1 MSKILECGRQIA
13 LKGVLLQTYSL
24 NKTVLKLILQWYSF
38 LRKEHAKTM
47 QTASPIGGFAVAVTR
62 GEDATTTGGF
72 VGVASPI
79 GDFSMQG
86 D

>member
-1 MSKILECGRQIA
+1 MRQIA
-13 LKGVLLQTYSL
+13 QKGALLQTYSR
-24 NKTVLKLILQWYSF
+24 NRAVLKLIPQWCSF
-38 LRKEHAKTM
+38 LRNQHAKTM

>member
-1 MSKILECGRQIA
+1 
-13 LKGVLLQTYSL
+13 
-24 NKTVLKLILQWYSF
+24 
-38 LRKEHAKTM
+38 M

>member
-24 NKTVLKLILQWYSF
+24 NKAVLKLIPQWYSF

-47 QTASPIGGFAVAVTR
+47 QTASPIGGFAVTVTR
-62 GEDATTTGGF
+62 GEDATGGF

-79 GDFSMQG
+79 GDFAMQG